1 VETFVNIFMRF
12 SQIAPIALA
21 GFLYVAMPHA
31 ASAVERPIPAGTV
44 MTAAPSTSAVPAAYY
59 YYHGRRYPYRY
70 HGMYFNHRYYR
81 GGRYHYY

>member
-1 VETFVNIFMRF
+1 MKPLNLSCILA
-12 SQIAPIALA
+12 IAVA
-21 GFLYVAMPHA
+21 GFLSIHA
-31 ASAVERPIPAGTV
+31 QPANAATAIHSPAVELSMPALVIQAG
-44 MTAAPSTSAVPAAYY
+44 YY

>member
-1 VETFVNIFMRF
+1 MKLLRLNFVTI
-12 SQIAPIALA
+12 IAIA
-21 GFLYVAMPHA
+21 GFICIQAPAANAAVAMRPP
-31 ASAVERPIPAGTV
+31 AVSV
-44 MTAAPSTSAVPAAYY
+44 APSFPVTQAGYY